1 MDLGKMELLMK
12 MISGD
17 IKSDS
22 IWVDFYSLS
31 IFDMTPFEVI
41 YYIVLLNKMRM

>member
-31 IFDMTPFEVI
+31 ILDMTPFEVI
-41 YYIVLLNKMRM
+41 YYIALLNKMRM